1 MAGSIILLF
10 AVISHYYV
18 FSINREFPRKKFN
31 IETYSNYK
39 KTNGFDHRP
48 LLPPL
53 PPLNITDPFESIRK
67 KSPQNKTEQIT
78 KIRGFFQKKRI
89 LDILQNPS
97 IPIPMKMDILAD
109 TDTPSLAP
117 NILAGGLMSEWD
129 FDFF

>member
-48 LLPPL
+48 PL

-67 KSPQNKTEQIT
+67 TSPQNKTEQIT
-78 KIRGFFQKKRI
+78 KIRGFFKKKRI

-97 IPIPMKMDILAD
+97 IPIPMKIEILGVND
-109 TDTPSLAP
+109 MPSLVP